1 MSFQYDALV
10 LFLALFALYSP
21 VAALS
26 SYLPIIRPY
35 THAEQLRLA
44 LGLVVNV
51 TVFVLLAIWVGEPLL
66 ELLGI
71 STAALTATGG
81 IALILAS
88 VPLMTGK
95 ATPPAPESAAP
106 VESTPAAAPAP
117 SSSAP
122 ADSLPAASSSSAPA
136 GSLPVTAPAPSSSA
150 SAGSLPAT
158 AGPPAAAVPASASSA
173 AAAAV
178 PASASPAAATPLPAA
193 ATPLPATPAAPG
205 PTHKSGKSVL
215 FTPITFP
222 LTVGGTTFAFGV
234 GASADVGSAT
244 GRLLLSVA
252 ALAYAIVTGLTLYAA
267 GHVERRISP
276 AAAAILDRIAGIL
289 LTAIAVVLL
298 TNGFTELALSAI
310 DRFQ

>member
-1 MSFQYDALV
+1 MSFKYDALV

-26 SYLPIIRPY
+26 SYLPIVRPY
-35 THAEQLRLA
+35 THAEQLRLS

-51 TVFVLLAIWVGEPLL
+51 VVFVLLAIWVGEPLL

-81 IALILAS
+81 IALILAA

-95 ATPPAPESAAP
+95 VP
-106 VESTPAAAPAP
+106 VPT
-117 SSSAP
+117 
-122 ADSLPAASSSSAPA
+122 
-136 GSLPVTAPAPSSSA
+136 
-150 SAGSLPAT
+150 
-158 AGPPAAAVPASASSA
+158 ASSA
-173 AAAAV
+173 ASSESGK
-178 PASASPAAATPLPAA
+178 PA
-193 ATPLPATPAAPG
+193 
-205 PTHKSGKSVL
+205 KSVL

-234 GASADVGSAT
+234 AASADVGSVT

-267 GHVERRISP
+267 GHVERRISS
-276 AAAAILDRIAGIL
+276 AAAGILDRIAGIL

>member
-1 MSFQYDALV
+1 MSFKYDALV

-26 SYLPIIRPY
+26 SYLPIVRPY
-35 THAEQLRLA
+35 THAEQLRLS

-51 TVFVLLAIWVGEPLL
+51 VVFVLLAIWVGEPLL

-81 IALILAS
+81 IALILAA

-95 ATPPAPESAAP
+95 STPPAPRASTSTA
-106 VESTPAAAPAP
+106 STPAA
-117 SSSAP
+117 ST
-122 ADSLPAASSSSAPA
+122 PAAS
-136 GSLPVTAPAPSSSA
+136 TAPAA
-150 SAGSLPAT
+150 PA
-158 AGPPAAAVPASASSA
+158 APPAATAP
-173 AAAAV
+173 
-178 PASASPAAATPLPAA
+178 PAADPPLPK
-193 ATPLPATPAAPG
+193 TD
-205 PTHKSGKSVL
+205 KSFKSIL

-234 GASADVGSAT
+234 AASADVGSVT

-267 GHVERRISP
+267 GHVERRISG
-276 AAAAILDRIAGIL
+276 AAAGILDRIAGIL